1 MNEYPKILKE
11 NEKKQDFNNNFRFGN
26 NGINNKNSYIKMKEN
41 KFAQNDIYFNNYNE
55 NFLYEQATESFNN
68 KNNNLDNYFKRH
80 SENLSKYVNNKN
92 YFDNKD
98 SNKEII
104 YNFGYKKGERLEP
117 LKLSLIKDTLNLQK
131 HRDQNKNREKEVLKN
146 QDKIKNNHSELN
158 NINVINGKKSLHQK
172 INNSVN
178 HKKDEYL
185 SKMVEQELYVTNSQ
199 MNMLDKEVNKI
210 YNNYKNKMKDKNKFL
225 KINEY
230 LRYHRFLSNQDIR
243 IIKNNRNDY
252 EKNKNKFHVNSKNDI
267 KLPNKLLMPYKIG
280 ENVNNNSNNYYNNK
294 KQNYILSPLAQ
305 KGIHFFQNI
314 NNKYK
319 FNNNIE
325 GKKLKK
331 NYSQI
336 FEGKKYMIS

>member
-1 MNEYPKILKE
+1 
-11 NEKKQDFNNNFRFGN
+11 
-26 NGINNKNSYIKMKEN
+26 
-41 KFAQNDIYFNNYNE
+41 
-55 NFLYEQATESFNN
+55 
-68 KNNNLDNYFKRH
+68 
-80 SENLSKYVNNKN
+80 
-92 YFDNKD
+92 
-98 SNKEII
+98 
-104 YNFGYKKGERLEP
+104 
-117 LKLSLIKDTLNLQK
+117 
-131 HRDQNKNREKEVLKN
+131 
-146 QDKIKNNHSELN
+146 
-158 NINVINGKKSLHQK
+158 
-172 INNSVN
+172 
-178 HKKDEYL
+178 
-185 SKMVEQELYVTNSQ
+185 MVEQELYVTNNQ
-199 MNMLDKEVNKI
+199 LNILDKEVNKI

-252 EKNKNKFHVNSKNDI
+252 KKNKNKFHANSKNDI

-325 GKKLKK
+325 EKKLKK
-331 NYSQI
+331 NYSQT